1 MKPKAAVLLQVML
14 AVAVSTLPAW
24 GHAEAT
30 APSGVK
36 PGEQKLG
43 TVNFPTSCTP
53 AAQQQFERAV
63 AMVHSF
69 FYPDTLK
76 AFQGVVDTDA
86 SCAIGYWGIAIS
98 QRPNPLVGPFDE
110 ATLKRGLETAQ
121 KGLAIPPK
129 TEREHDW
136 LAAIEVFYKDYAK
149 IDQDT
154 RALAYEQAMERLVQK
169 YPADSEA
176 AIFYALALNETAS
189 HADKTFAKQLKAAAI
204 LEKIDREQPDHP
216 GVTHYLIH
224 SYDYT
229 PLADKGLK
237 YANKYAQ
244 VAPAAPH
251 AQHMPSHIYSMLGLW
266 EESVKSNQASL
277 AVANE
282 TAARLWPGTGKYHQ
296 SVGHLWDF
304 MEYAYLQMGQ
314 DAQARKVRDDAVAAK
329 EFGVDNLAN
338 FTGLAAVEARYVLE
352 RGAWKEA
359 MALQPRSSRWPQA
372 EAVTYFARALGAAR
386 GGDAAA
392 AQADIGKLK
401 EMRAK
406 LEQAHQDYW
415 AEQTEVQILAASA
428 WLAKLNGNSDEALKL
443 MRAAAD
449 LEDSSEKHV
458 AMENRLYPMREI
470 LADMLLEMKRPADAL
485 KEYDASMLAM
495 PNRLRGFSG
504 AAQAA
509 EQSGDK
515 TKAMAYYR
523 KLNVLTAKADSDRPE
538 IRSARAYVAQQ

>member
-1 MKPKAAVLLQVML
+1 MKPKAAVLLQAML
-14 AVAVSTLPAW
+14 VVAVATLPAW

-43 TVNFPTSCTP
+43 TVTFPTSCTP

-86 SCAIGYWGIAIS
+86 SCAIAYWGIAIS

-110 ATLKRGLETAQ
+110 ATLKRGLEAAQ

-136 LAAIEVFYKDYAK
+136 LAAIEVFYKDYDK

-329 EFGVDNLAN
+329 EFGVDSLAN
-338 FTGLAAVEARYVLE
+338 FTGLAAVEARYLLE

-359 MALQPRSSRWPQA
+359 MTLQPRSSRWPQA
-372 EAVTYFARALGAAR
+372 EAITYFARALGAAR

-406 LEQAHQDYW
+406 LGQAHQDYW

-458 AMENRLYPMREI
+458 AMENRLYPMREL

-495 PNRLRGFSG
+495 PNRLRGLSG

-538 IRSARAYVAQQ
+538 IRAARAYVAQQ

>member
-1 MKPKAAVLLQVML
+1 M
-14 AVAVSTLPAW
+14 
-24 GHAEAT
+24 
-30 APSGVK
+30 
-36 PGEQKLG
+36 
-43 TVNFPTSCTP
+43 
-53 AAQQQFERAV
+53 
-63 AMVHSF
+63 
-69 FYPDTLK
+69 
-76 AFQGVVDTDA
+76 
-86 SCAIGYWGIAIS
+86 
-98 QRPNPLVGPFDE
+98 
-110 ATLKRGLETAQ
+110 
-121 KGLAIPPK
+121 
-129 TEREHDW
+129 
-136 LAAIEVFYKDYAK
+136 
-149 IDQDT
+149 
-154 RALAYEQAMERLVQK
+154 
-169 YPADSEA
+169 
-176 AIFYALALNETAS
+176 
-189 HADKTFAKQLKAAAI
+189 
-204 LEKIDREQPDHP
+204 EKIDHEQPDHP

-237 YANKYAQ
+237 YANRYAQ
-244 VAPAAPH
+244 IAPAAPH

-314 DAQARKVRDDAVAAK
+314 DAQARKVRDDVVAAK

-338 FTGLAAVEARYVLE
+338 LTGLAAVEARYVLE

-372 EAVTYFARALGAAR
+372 EAITYFARALGAAR
-386 GGDAAA
+386 SADAGV
-392 AQADIGKLK
+392 AQADIGNLK
-401 EMRAK
+401 EIRAK
-406 LEQAHQDYW
+406 LEQAHQAYW

-449 LEDSSEKHV
+449 LEDSSAKHV
-458 AMENRLYPMREI
+458 AMENRLYPMREL

-485 KEYDASMLAM
+485 KEYDASMLAT
-495 PNRLRGFSG
+495 PNRLRGFYG

-523 KLNVLTAKADSDRPE
+523 KLSVLTAKADSDRPE
-538 IRSARAYVAQQ
+538 IRAARAYVARQ